1 MTAIGAE
8 PLLEASAIAKTYGA
22 VVALKSASL
31 AVRPGEVHALMGANG
46 AGKSTLV
53 KILTGAVRPDSGT
66 ISVRGKPRVAHSPAD
81 ARRGGI
87 VSVYQEPAL
96 IPDLDVRS
104 NLRLTETPLHKF
116 RHWLDELGIE
126 RLDLGR
132 QVREV
137 PLATQRVIDLARAL
151 AIEPD
156 VLMLD
161 EMTAAL
167 PANLTEKVLEVIGRQ
182 RGGDRSVIFISHR
195 MIEIAAVCDRATVLR
210 EGETVGVV
218 DVTPGSEERIV
229 ELMLGDIVQSMPAA
243 SRAAQERNGAE
254 PRLVVRDLT
263 AGTKLHG
270 VSFELHPGEVLG
282 VVALEG
288 QGQDELFDILAGSDR
303 PSGGELQVDGKPVSF
318 RHPADAI
325 RAGLVYVAAD
335 RAEALLP
342 QRSVRE
348 NIALPF
354 VTRLRRWGPINLG
367 REGKAVNGAI
377 ETLQIDTRAAREV
390 RRLSGGNQQK
400 VTIARWVAGGVRT
413 MLCFDPTRGID
424 IRTKNQIYV
433 LLRDLAAEGAAVLIY
448 TSELKEIPLVCDRVI
463 VVFGGRV
470 VGELDAADADEP
482 ALLRAAYNLK
492 ADALMP
498 EEIAAEVVAEAS
510 RSASPSGDRRM
521 SAAAPTVD
529 ATRAGPFDAILGA
542 LRRNTWTLGLLVFLA
557 ILLVFTRLIQPTYG
571 PTGIQGLANSVLPL
585 ALAAT
590 AQAIVVISG
599 GIDLSIGSMM
609 ALTSVVAASSMQNQS
624 DQFAVVVV
632 IGVLLLGLLLG
643 AVNGAVIVVT
653 RVPDIVVT
661 LAMAFVWAGCA
672 LLVLKTPG
680 GGSAQWLNDLVLGP
694 LGNEWIPKAGVL
706 LVVIVAV
713 IWIPVSRSR
722 LGLSLYAIGS
732 NQLAAFR
739 SGVSVGRTKIFA
751 YMLGGLFSALG
762 GLALTASTGRGTPV
776 PGPYTLL
783 SVAAIVLGGV
793 SLAGGRGGV
802 FGPLIGVVIL
812 QLIRTDMTFLKLD
825 PNLATVAQ
833 GVILIGVVM
842 LGSLLQQRRNRA

>member
-96 IPDLDVRS
+96 IPDLDIRS

-167 PANLTEKVLEVIGRQ
+167 PANLTERVLEVIGRQ

-263 AGTKLHG
+263 AGTKLQG

-433 LLRDLAAEGAAVLIY
+433 LLRDLAAAGAAVLIY
-448 TSELKEIPLVCDRVI
+448 TSELKEIQLVCDRV
-463 VVFGGRV
+463 
-470 VGELDAADADEP
+470 
-482 ALLRAAYNLK
+482 
-492 ADALMP
+492 
-498 EEIAAEVVAEAS
+498 
-510 RSASPSGDRRM
+510 DRRLRRTGRRR
-521 SAAAPTVD
+521 ARRRRRR
-529 ATRAGPFDAILGA
+529 RAGP
-542 LRRNTWTLGLLVFLA
+542 
-557 ILLVFTRLIQPTYG
+557 
-571 PTGIQGLANSVLPL
+571 
-585 ALAAT
+585 
-590 AQAIVVISG
+590 
-599 GIDLSIGSMM
+599 
-609 ALTSVVAASSMQNQS
+609 VA
-624 DQFAVVVV
+624 
-632 IGVLLLGLLLG
+632 
-643 AVNGAVIVVT
+643 
-653 RVPDIVVT
+653 
-661 LAMAFVWAGCA
+661 
-672 LLVLKTPG
+672 
-680 GGSAQWLNDLVLGP
+680 
-694 LGNEWIPKAGVL
+694 
-706 LVVIVAV
+706 
-713 IWIPVSRSR
+713 
-722 LGLSLYAIGS
+722 
-732 NQLAAFR
+732 
-739 SGVSVGRTKIFA
+739 
-751 YMLGGLFSALG
+751 GGLQPEIGRAHARGDRGRARRRGDAKRLQRTG
-762 GLALTASTGRGTPV
+762 ASE
-776 PGPYTLL
+776 
-783 SVAAIVLGGV
+783 
-793 SLAGGRGGV
+793 
-802 FGPLIGVVIL
+802 
-812 QLIRTDMTFLKLD
+812 
-825 PNLATVAQ
+825 
-833 GVILIGVVM
+833 
-842 LGSLLQQRRNRA
+842 RRADA